1 MSDLER
7 TVETDEI
14 LRLTLDRPEKL
25 NALTPG
31 LLREIAAAIQEASGA
46 YRVLIVDGAGEAFT
60 AGVDLDSI
68 DTGEDPVD
76 LFQDLTRTVLD
87 FEGIVIGQLHGW
99 AVGGGFEWTLS
110 FDLRYAGESA
120 TFKCPESE
128 LGVPISNASSLLLPL
143 TVGLGRAR
151 ELLYTAREVD
161 AAEAAEMGLVTAAV
175 PEEDLHDRVLEA
187 ATNLVEQKS
196 ERGLRLNKR
205 AVTRALQVEDA
216 LQDEVLV
223 GDLAMAEFGG
233 SLE

>member
-7 TVETDEI
+7 TAETEEI
-14 LRLTLDRPEKL
+14 LRLTLNRPEKL
-25 NALTPG
+25 NALDPA
-31 LLREIAAAIQEASGA
+31 LLRDIAAAIREASGT
-46 YRVLIVDGAGEAFT
+46 YRVVIVDGAGEAFT
-60 AGVDLDSI
+60 AGVDLEAI
-68 DTGEDPVD
+68 DPGEDPVD
-76 LFQDLTRTVLD
+76 LFQDLTRAVLE

-99 AVGGGFEWTLS
+99 VVGGGFEWTLA
-110 FDLRYAGESA
+110 FDLRYAAESA

-128 LGVPISNASSLLLPL
+128 IGVPISNASSLLLPM

-161 AAEAAEMGLVTAAV
+161 AGEAAEMGLVSDVV
-175 PEEDLHDRVLEA
+175 PEDTLHDRVMET
-187 ATNLVEQKS
+187 ATDLVEAKS

-216 LQDEVLV
+216 LQDEALV

-233 SLE
+233 TLD